1 MSSFLPTEKH
11 SRDLS
16 AYKINKITP
25 VKRAMT
31 KSNVLAFTK
40 PKNRYIQQRKK
51 RFKAVAADRNYQ
63 ASKIIEMFGINAQL
77 HVF

>member
-1 MSSFLPTEKH
+1 
-11 SRDLS
+11 
-16 AYKINKITP
+16 
-25 VKRAMT
+25 MT

-77 HVF
+77 HVFLKKPE